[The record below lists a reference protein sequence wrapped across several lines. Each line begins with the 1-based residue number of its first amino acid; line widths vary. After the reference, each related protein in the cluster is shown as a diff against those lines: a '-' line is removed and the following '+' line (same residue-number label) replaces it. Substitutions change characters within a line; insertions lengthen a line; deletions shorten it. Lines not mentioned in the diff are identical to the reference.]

1 VRDEEASMTR
11 CFTQRAARLVRG
23 FVWGAILP
31 VAGAIT
37 CAAQAAS
44 SDGAY
49 TTAQA
54 GRGKL
59 VYDERCSSC
68 HGASL
73 RGGANDFAAPALAG
87 PFFFEKWTGRL
98 VAELFRYSSENM
110 PPGETRL
117 PESSYLDVT
126 AYILQVLKYEAGTA
140 ELGADSPVMKQPV
153 RQNP

>member
-1 VRDEEASMTR
+1 MNR
-11 CFTQRAARLVRG
+11 CFTHRVACLVRG
-23 FVWGAILP
+23 LVWGAMFPI
-31 VAGAIT
+31 AGAIT
-37 CAAQAAS
+37 CTAQAAS

-54 GRGKL
+54 ERGKL
-59 VYDERCSSC
+59 VYDERCASC

-87 PFFFEKWTGRL
+87 PFFIEKWTGRP

-117 PESSYLDVT
+117 SETSYLDVT

-140 ELGADSPVMKQPV
+140 ELGADSPIMKQPV
-153 RQNP
+153 QRNP